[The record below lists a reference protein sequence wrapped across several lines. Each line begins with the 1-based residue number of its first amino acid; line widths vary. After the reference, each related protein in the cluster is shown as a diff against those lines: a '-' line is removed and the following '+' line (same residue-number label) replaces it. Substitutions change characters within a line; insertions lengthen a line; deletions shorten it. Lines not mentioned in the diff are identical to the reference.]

1 VAVLHDAFLVA
12 GKDLRIE
19 LRSKVLLWQV
29 LPFGVL
35 ALVLFA
41 LALGPSE
48 AVLRRGAPGLFW
60 LALLLASVL
69 ATARSAGIESAE
81 GTRASVRLLGLDPG
95 GVFLGKAGALLVE
108 LCALGLVLD
117 LGLLLLFHVDAA
129 RLAVALPLAL
139 LAVVA
144 LAAVGTIYGALV
156 AGTDVAGTLLPLL
169 VLPALSPVLV
179 AGERGTAAVL
189 AGGGP
194 GRWAVLLA
202 VMAVVYVAVGIV
214 LYGPLE
220 EAS

>member
-1 VAVLHDAFLVA
+1 MWHDAVLVA

-19 LRSKVLLWQV
+19 FRSRVLLWQV
-29 LPFGVL
+29 VPFGVL

-69 ATARSAGIESAE
+69 ASGRSAGIEAAP
-81 GTRASVRLLGLDPG
+81 GTRSTVRLLGLDPS
-95 GVFLGKAGALLVE
+95 GVFLGKASALAVQ
-108 LCALGLVLD
+108 LCALGAILE
-117 LGLLLLFHVDAA
+117 LGLLLFFHVDGARLGAA
-129 RLAVALPLAL
+129 TPLAVLAVA
-139 LAVVA
+139 A
-144 LAAVGTIYGALV
+144 LAAVGTLYGALV

-169 VLPALSPVLV
+169 VLPALAPVLI

-189 AGGGP
+189 GGGGP
-194 GRWAVLLA
+194 GRWAVVLA
-202 VMAVVYVAVGIV
+202 VMAVVYVAAGVL

>member
-1 VAVLHDAFLVA
+1 MWRDAVLVA

-19 LRSKVLLWQV
+19 LRSRVLLWQV
-29 LPFGVL
+29 VPFGVL

-69 ATARSAGIESAE
+69 AASRSAGIESDE
-81 GTRASVRLLGLDPG
+81 GTRGTVRLLGLDAG
-95 GVFLGKAGALLVE
+95 GIFLGKAAALALE
-108 LCALGLVLD
+108 LCVLGAVLE
-117 LGLLLLFHVDAA
+117 LGLLVLFHVDAA
-129 RLAVALPLAL
+129 RLAASVPLAA

-144 LAAVGTIYGALV
+144 LAAVGTLYGALV
-156 AGTDVAGTLLPLL
+156 SGTGVSSTLLPVL
-169 VLPALSPVLV
+169 VLPALAPVLI

-194 GRWAVLLA
+194 GRWAVVLA
-202 VMAVVYVAVGIV
+202 VMAVVYGAVGVV

-220 EAS
+220 ETA

>member
-1 VAVLHDAFLVA
+1 VLHDALLVA

-19 LRSKVLLWQV
+19 LRSRVLLWQV
-29 LPFGVL
+29 LPFGIL

-60 LALLLASVL
+60 LALLLAAVL
-69 ATARSAGIESAE
+69 AIARSAGIESAE

-95 GVFLGKAGALLVE
+95 GVFLGKSCALLVE
-108 LCALGLVLD
+108 LSALSLVLD

-129 RLAVALPLAL
+129 RLALALPLAL

-169 VLPALSPVLV
+169 VLPALSPVLI
-179 AGERGTAAVL
+179 AGERGTASVL